1 MGFTSF
7 TTAELSVDK
16 GIKSTVIV
24 KIRDNLEWARNAFQY
39 NLTEIPNRGF
49 EYQTEGVPA
58 LWDCTTYED
67 GIIQVTSSTSYEGEN
82 SLMLIHDGGT
92 RSGGEAISDY
102 FPLTTMTGNGSASIN
117 SNRWGDTTVN
127 FNLVMIFYNGSF
139 GVISS
144 VVTTANALSTAPSAY
159 NQTSFL
165 KPANT
170 RWGKLKIKTST
181 AAAATVAG
189 TVYFDNLAIVG
200 E

>member
-16 GIKSTVIV
+16 GIKSTVLV
-24 KIRDNLEWARNAFQY
+24 KIRDNLEWGRSAFQY
-39 NLTEIPNRGF
+39 NLSELPNRGF

-67 GIIQVTSSTSYEGEN
+67 GIIQVTSSTSYEGRN

-102 FPLTTMTGNGSASIN
+102 FPLTTIMGDGSACIN
-117 SNRWGDTTVN
+117 SHIWGDSIN
-127 FNLVMIFYNGSF
+127 FNLTMIFYNGSF

-144 VVTTANALSTAPSAY
+144 VITTAHALSTSPAT

-165 KPANT
+165 KPTNT
-170 RWGKLKIKTST
+170 RWAKLKIKTST

-189 TVYFDNLAIVG
+189 TVYFDNLSLVG

>member
-1 MGFTSF
+1 MAFTSF

-16 GIKSTVIV
+16 GIKSTVLV

-39 NLTEIPNRGF
+39 NMSELPNKGF

-67 GIIQVTSSTSYEGEN
+67 GIIQVTSSTSYEGHH

-102 FPLTTMTGNGSASIN
+102 FPLTTIMDNGSVSLL
-117 SNRWGDTTVN
+117 SNYWGDTTVN
-127 FNLVMIFYNGSF
+127 FNLTMIFYNGSF
-139 GVISS
+139 GVLSS
-144 VVTTANALSTAPSAY
+144 VITTAHAVSTAPTAY

-170 RWGKLKIKTST
+170 RWAKLKIKTST

-189 TVYFDNLAIVG
+189 TVYFDNLSVVG

>member
-7 TTAELSVDK
+7 TTADMSIDK
-16 GIKSTVIV
+16 GIKSTLLV
-24 KIRDNLEWARNAFQY
+24 KIKNNLEWARNAYQY

-49 EYQTEGVPA
+49 EYVDGGVPA

-67 GIIQVTSSTSYEGEN
+67 GIVQVTSSTSYEGKN
-82 SLMLIHDGGT
+82 SLMFIHDGGT

-102 FPLTTMTGNGSASIN
+102 FPLTTITGNGSVTLN
-117 SNRWGDTTVN
+117 SHRWGDTTLN
-127 FNLVMIFYNGSF
+127 FNAVMIFYNGSF
-139 GVISS
+139 GVLSS
-144 VVTTANALSTAPSAY
+144 VITTANALSTAPAAY

-170 RWGKLKIKTST
+170 RWAKLKLKTST
-181 AAAATVAG
+181 AGSATSAG
-189 TVYFDNLAIVG
+189 TVYFDNLSIVG